1 MCTWIYAY
9 ACMYTYKCMCACVW
23 VYVYVYMYIYVCMYI
38 YICVGVCICA
48 YMYMRTCAH
57 TRGKRQEMGLRKWG
71 RTYLGDE
78 RESMGHIYVC
88 TCAHVWTHVHT
99 HVAISICLSACLS
112 TCLLVCLFI
121 RLYRGVISVPMLS
134 FSTNSRHSHDHAVS
148 SRWGCVGSRMRRGCR
163 FRKPYRL
170 CILMSDAT

>member
-1 MCTWIYAY
+1 
-9 ACMYTYKCMCACVW
+9 MCACVW

-99 HVAISICLSACLS
+99 HVAISICLSAYLS

-121 RLYRGVISVPMLS
+121 RLYCGVISVPMLS

-148 SRWGCVGSRMRRGCR
+148 SRWGCVGSRMRRDCR

>member
-1 MCTWIYAY
+1 
-9 ACMYTYKCMCACVW
+9 MCACLNARPHARR
-23 VYVYVYMYIYVCMYI
+23 YIYPSMCLLVCLFIRLYR
-38 YICVGVCICA
+38 GVISVP
-48 YMYMRTCAH
+48 MLSFGTN
-57 TRGKRQEMGLRKWG
+57 
-71 RTYLGDE
+71 
-78 RESMGHIYVC
+78 SMHSHAPPGV
-88 TCAHVWTHVHT
+88 
-99 HVAISICLSACLS
+99 SICLSTYLS

-170 CILMSDAT
+170 CILMSDVT

>member
-1 MCTWIYAY
+1 MHTRVCIHISACVHVYGCMFTCICIYMY
-9 ACMYTYKCMCACVW
+9 VCIYTYVW
-23 VYVYVYMYIYVCMYI
+23 V
-38 YICVGVCICA
+38 CVHA
-48 YMYMRTCAH
+48 RTHGA
-57 TRGKRQEMGLRKWG
+57 RDKRWGWGWG

-78 RESMGHIYVC
+78 RESMGHIYMC
-88 TCAHVWTHVHT
+88 TCAHVWAHVHT
-99 HVAISICLSACLS
+99 HVAISICLSAYLS

-148 SRWGCVGSRMRRGCR
+148 SRWGCVGSRMRRGYR